1 MPDIHRL
8 EIVIDREADL
18 APQLVVYRAM
28 GVPWKFLEL
37 LTGRRKNRLEEAIVR
52 FERETR
58 GRAIS
63 PGLSLLR

>member
-28 GVPWKFLEL
+28 GVPWKFLEQL
-37 LTGRRKNRLEEAIVR
+37 SGRRKNRLEEAIAR

-63 PGLSLLR
+63 PGLALLR